1 MTRHYPSALVWLR
14 RDLRLED
21 HAALS
26 RALHE
31 AEQVTPVFLFDTAIL
46 NPLPRADRRVEFIWE
61 TVAALKAE
69 LNAQGSD
76 LLVLHGRAETEIP
89 RLAQALGV
97 QAVYCSRDYEP
108 AAIARDAAV
117 ERRLAERGVPLHD
130 VKDQV
135 VFERDEITTAA
146 GGAYHVF
153 TPYKGAWLKALTPDH
168 TAPRPVGPRRAG
180 FARRKPE
187 PMPSLEALAFSAPT

>member
-180 FARRKPE
+180 FARRPCRG
-187 PMPSLEALAFSAPT
+187 